1 MPKRIFRQR
10 CHQQPNIAKSTV
22 IASFEERSKTRD
34 YLESLPD
41 EDWDILSFNPE
52 ERLVCL
58 TLTPTSGSQVHTLS
72 LVLPVYSNSWRK

>member
-22 IASFEERSKTRD
+22 IASFEVGSGTRN
-34 YLESLPD
+34 YLEGLID
-41 EDWDILSFNPE
+41 DNWDILSFNPE

-58 TLTPTSGSQVHTLS
+58 TLTSTTGQIHTLC
-72 LVLPVYSNSWRK
+72 LQLPVYSNSWRK

>member
-1 MPKRIFRQR
+1 MPKRIYRQR

-22 IASFEERSKTRD
+22 IASFEEGSRTRD

-41 EDWDILSFNPE
+41 DDWDILSFNPE

-58 TLTPTSGSQVHTLS
+58 MLTATTGQIHTLS

>member
-22 IASFEERSKTRD
+22 IASYDVGSDTRNF
-34 YLESLPD
+34 LESL
-41 EDWDILSFNPE
+41 EDDNWDVLSFNPE

-58 TLTPTSGSQVHTLS
+58 TLTSTTGQIHTLS
-72 LVLPVYSNSWRK
+72 LTLPVYSNSWRK